1 MVAASGVIL
10 LPHSRGP
17 LSDSAALC
25 RCGGAGN
32 THLLISAGPFLPCPA
47 PLRPGQ
53 GDGAQSPSR
62 GCPASAGTAEG
73 ELCQRIL
80 NFLSQSPAA
89 TWASPMGW
97 HWSISAL
104 YPNQFAPAGGKLG
117 RQLQTSLFPLF
128 PHSVSPFESD
138 NSSDL
143 APQLVGEAVGAAARV
158 GKGWELHVVAAGA
171 WDRGTH
177 QPGPC
182 RKPGES
188 AAPLLQ
194 RGEGIPQHSPSS
206 GCRAIVCSPLEW
218 EVKEEQ

>member
-47 PLRPGQ
+47 PPRPGQ

-89 TWASPMGW
+89 TWASPRGW

-143 APQLVGEAVGAAARV
+143 APQLVGEAVGRQH
-158 GKGWELHVVAAGA
+158 GWEKAGNCT
-171 WDRGTH
+171 WWQQEPGTGGH
-177 QPGPC
+177 TSPGRAGNQEKVQPHC
-182 RKPGES
+182 CS
-188 AAPLLQ
+188 AGRA
-194 RGEGIPQHSPSS
+194 SPSTAPAQ
-206 GCRAIVCSPLEW
+206 GAGPLCALPSNG
-218 EVKEEQ
+218 K

>member
-1 MVAASGVIL
+1 MEMGRLCSGRPEKSQGQRGEVMVAASGVIS

-47 PLRPGQ
+47 PPRPGQ

-89 TWASPMGW
+89 PWASPMGW

-104 YPNQFAPAGGKLG
+104 YPNQFAPAGGKLR
-117 RQLQTSLFPLF
+117 RQLQTAWGAPNHPLSTVSSL
-128 PHSVSPFESD
+128 
-138 NSSDL
+138 
-143 APQLVGEAVGAAARV
+143 
-158 GKGWELHVVAAGA
+158 
-171 WDRGTH
+171 
-177 QPGPC
+177 C
-182 RKPGES
+182 
-188 AAPLLQ
+188 
-194 RGEGIPQHSPSS
+194 
-206 GCRAIVCSPLEW
+206 
-218 EVKEEQ
+218 